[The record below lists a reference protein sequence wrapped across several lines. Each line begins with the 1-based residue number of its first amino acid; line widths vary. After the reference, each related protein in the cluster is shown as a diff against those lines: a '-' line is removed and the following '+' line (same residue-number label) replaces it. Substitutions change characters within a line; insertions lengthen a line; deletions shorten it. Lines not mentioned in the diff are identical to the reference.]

1 MQDRQHHR
9 REVDDQEEGYVFQF
23 DTETKLIEIP
33 SI

>member
-9 REVDDQEEGYVFQF
+9 REVDDQEEGYVFEF
-23 DTETKLIEIP
+23 DPETQLIETP